1 MILPVIAALSS
12 GIVVK
17 KMQVMPV
24 FSSRFNELWE
34 EWELRGVVFLSL
46 TLQILLICMGNRRKY
61 IHSALFR
68 GVVWLAYLMADSVA
82 IYALGIITN
91 KLTNLNSRS
100 VDADTQLNAFWAP
113 FLLLH
118 LGGPDTITAYALE
131 DNELWLR
138 HLLALVTQ
146 AGVTFYIFLMA
157 WTGQKISILAIVV
170 ILAGLVKYGERV
182 YVLWTASSEQ
192 FRDSI
197 PDPPPNYSKILEQHN
212 LMKAEGYDVIPHEVI
227 EVRNVIMENTVDGA
241 DLSSLEEDLNLEQL
255 YKRKQGELLAARGLV
270 KIFQRLFADLLL
282 SFEDRDTSKL
292 VLKDKNFLVVFKIIE
307 IELGIMYDLLY
318 TKAKAIHTSWGLAR
332 RITGLVSIC
341 FVLVLFIPIK
351 DQNHSVAD
359 LYLTFILLA
368 VAIFLEIYALVV
380 LLFSDKTACWLI
392 KEKKFAVLDFIN
404 WLQPLTKRHQ
414 WSDHMAQYS
423 LLSFAIKEKHLFCH
437 RLLEFLHIDEK
448 VEKLLYRHHKEV
460 TKDLK
465 KFIMSHFKEMQSLWT
480 TRGSRVLEKFNR
492 MESLKWSIELEFD
505 QSILIWHIATELCCH
520 PEDKDSLKNPPYN
533 EKHIIENIKLGSKI
547 SKRLSR
553 YMLYILVM
561 YPVMLPTGIGRIK
574 FQETYVE
581 AMKFF
586 NEFHETN
593 RADVQDYMKYVMK
606 CAGFCTSAWQYIKKK
621 KKRKFDITSAC
632 NQLREQVKTKLNL
645 TVAKGDRSKYV
656 LFHGCRLASKLDKIE
671 SQEEKWEII
680 SEVWVEML
688 IYAATKCKGSY
699 HAQQL
704 RRGGELLTH
713 VWLMTAHF
721 GLTDHFQI
729 PHAPAIAELIMR

>member
-1 MILPVIAALSS
+1 M
-12 GIVVK
+12 K
-17 KMQVMPV
+17 KMKVMQV
-24 FSSRFNELWE
+24 FSSRFKDLWE
-34 EWELRGVVFLSL
+34 EWELRGVIFLSL

-61 IHSALFR
+61 IHFACFR
-68 GVVWLAYLMADSVA
+68 GVIWLAYLMADAIA

-91 KLTNLNSRS
+91 QLTKLNSES
-100 VDADTQLNAFWAP
+100 VDATTELHAFWAP

-138 HLLALVTQ
+138 HLLSLVTQ
-146 AGVTFYIFLMA
+146 TGVTFYIFLMA
-157 WTGQKISILAIVV
+157 WTGLSMSILAIVM

-197 PDPPPNYSKILEQHN
+197 PDPPPSYSKILEQHK
-212 LMKAEGYDVIPHEVI
+212 LMEAEGYEVIAHEVI
-227 EVRNVIMENTVDGA
+227 EVRDVIAEYNVDGV
-241 DLSSLEEDLNLEQL
+241 DLSCLEKTLDMEQL
-255 YKRKQGELLAARGLV
+255 YKRKQGELLAARGLI
-270 KIFQRLFADLLL
+270 KIFQRLFADLVL
-282 SFEDRDTSKL
+282 SFEDRDTSL
-292 VLKDKNFLVVFKIIE
+292 SVLKDKNFLAAFKIIE

-318 TKAKAIHTSWGLAR
+318 TKAKAIHTNWGFAR
-332 RITGLVSIC
+332 RISGLVSIC
-341 FVLVLFIPIK
+341 IILVLFILIE
-351 DQNHSVAD
+351 DQHYSVAD
-359 LYLTFILLA
+359 RYLTFILLA

-392 KEKKFAVLDFIN
+392 KEKKFRVLDFIN
-404 WLQPLTKRHQ
+404 WLQPLTKRRR

-423 LLSFAIKEKHLFCH
+423 LLSFAIKEKHLPCH
-437 RLLEFLHIDEK
+437 QILEFLHIDEK
-448 VEKLLYRHHKEV
+448 VEKPLYKHHKKV
-460 TKDLK
+460 TDDLK
-465 KFIMSHFKEMQSLWT
+465 ELTMLHFTGMKFPQA
-480 TRGSRVLEKFNR
+480 TRGSQVLEKFGK

-505 QSILIWHIATELCCH
+505 QRILIWHIATELLCK
-520 PEDKDSLKNPPYN
+520 PRDRLRNPG
-533 EKHIIENIKLGSKI
+533 IARSIKSRSKI

-561 YPVMLPTGIGRIK
+561 FPMMLPTGIGRIK

-586 NEFHETN
+586 NEFRKLNKLKPIARRDTDRESPPSNSEEHI
-593 RADVQDYMKYVMK
+593 RGYRKYAMK
-606 CAGFCTSAWQYIKKK
+606 CAGFCAIAWQHIKNLM
-621 KKRKFDITSAC
+621 KRKFDLTDAY
-632 NQLREQVKTKLNL
+632 NELRDQVKTNLNL
-645 TVAKGDRSKYV
+645 TVSKGDRSKYV
-656 LFHGCRLASKLDKIE
+656 LFHGCQLASQLDEIQKEEDKWKL
-671 SQEEKWEII
+671 I

-688 IYAATKCKGSY
+688 CHAASKCKGSY

-713 VWLMTAHF
+713 VWLMMAHF

-729 PHAPAIAELIMR
+729 PHTPAIAELIMR